1 MAPKCTRVLGDAD
14 WDGIVTTYDA
24 ALILEY
30 MAELISEYDL
40 HLCVSDVDGDGAVT
54 TFDAACILEY
64 KAELIDRF
72 PAEEN

>member
-1 MAPKCTRVLGDAD
+1 
-14 WDGIVTTYDA
+14 
-24 ALILEY
+24 